1 MKNKKLNLLIKASLA
16 SGKLRTAFFCLFI
29 LLSAMLIFLS
39 LEIISPMKENIDNKI
54 NNHISK
60 RELITYFSDK
70 ISDEDVQKKVAK
82 LKELEHVKDVYLM
95 PSSITV
101 TETSGLFF
109 DDYSLAFLHTDCTAK
124 ITSGRAFEENEKDVA
139 IVPENFTDFNKDTKI
154 FNTITGKDL
163 IGKTLVIKDAS
174 GNTHK
179 LEVVGAYNAS
189 DPIFSGKEILV
200 PREQLLNYGDMY
212 LNSRQGEI
220 AVNSEDKAYI
230 ILVDNAKNT
239 EAVKLAANGIN
250 IAYESSVNI
259 DSDAYNI
266 AMIIMLVALIFFL
279 LLVISGFFL
288 TLKSNISARTNEF
301 ALYRAVGYKS
311 KHIYYI
317 IFAEHLIFIVL
328 TLILGV
334 CFTVLLNYAVVN
346 PYLYQ
351 LVGNTIMEMTVGIS
365 PFYIL
370 LIAFFYIAALC
381 VACRSAVNK
390 TEKVDLTVLL
400 RE

>member
-16 SGKLRTAFFCLFI
+16 SGKLRKAFFCLFI

-70 ISDEDVQKKVAK
+70 IPDEDVQKKVAE
-82 LKELEHVKDVYLM
+82 LKELENVKDVYLM

-101 TETSGLFF
+101 TETSGLLF
-109 DDYSLAFLHTDCTAK
+109 DDYSLSFLHTDCTAK
-124 ITSGRAFEENEKDVA
+124 ITSGRAFEENEKNVA

-154 FNTITGKDL
+154 FNTISGKDL
-163 IGKTLVIKDAS
+163 IGKTLVIKDDS

-189 DPIFSGKEILV
+189 DPIFSGREILV

-212 LNSRQGEI
+212 LDSRQGEI

-250 IAYESSVNI
+250 IAYESPVNI
-259 DSDAYNI
+259 DSDAYNV
-266 AMIIMLVALIFFL
+266 AMIIMLAALIFFL
-279 LLVISGFFL
+279 LLVITGFFL

-301 ALYRAVGYKS
+301 ALYRAVGYKL

-317 IFAEHLIFIVL
+317 IFVEHLVFIVL

-334 CFTVLLNYAVVN
+334 CFTVLLNYTVVN

-365 PFYIL
+365 PFYIM